1 MKKAIKQKLLNLV
14 TIDPKD
20 YCVKTHLDAKHIDIL
35 SYVKKEVF
43 LSFLNKEVS
52 QIEIS
57 TASGVVIFE
66 DELLKTENI
75 NEFENVVLNNGFEMD
90 EVVSKYLTKSFEN
103 NKKKA
108 INHFLNEMKSSKKTF
123 ISLNRNAK
131 QYYNDTSI
139 WPLHIAYQF
148 IKGKISDD
156 FVVKAP
162 LVIQKVEIVEDG
174 SKLFL
179 RRIDDDI
186 IINEKLMVIMNKQYP
201 NHISSD
207 ELFKIVPFE
216 ETIKKL
222 ESMVGYEISHESS
235 VINFINEDNKTLL
248 QNYTTLQ
255 IEPSAVLG
263 FFVPGG
269 SALKQDLEKIIEM
282 NVDPFES
289 QIEGKKP
296 NSVEFKSN
304 KYYEDK
310 VVKNPDI
317 LELGHPLNI
326 FQKYAV
332 ASALQQSTLIYGPPG
347 TGKSEVISNII
358 ANALIKGKNV
368 LMVSEKKAAL
378 DVITSRIKSLNQF
391 TLYLCDNR
399 KRQDFYKKIDSL
411 NNLLGTQWYREP
423 SRYSRNA
430 QIEPLKIESNEL
442 MFFSYYLDWY
452 KELLKLVNK
461 HWKVEDY
468 QDEIFDLDYQQYQI
482 IKNELGE
489 QIVSEWLVS
498 FDIDGTGNTTLYEQI
513 HELLVEYN
521 IAKIDDFFKEYLKFK
536 KFVKKYKFE
545 ETMSSTETTK
555 QIQKIKSKIA
565 KNLKL
570 VEGFLLGGKKLVSIF
585 ENYNIFVEKYK
596 NLAEYIE
603 FDEKSQK
610 QKESFL
616 NLIEDFQIFSKK
628 LFSRKPE
635 WRELSKKDLVAKAKK
650 YQNFNEKYKK
660 ELSKNNWYL
669 FLDDNYKKLD
679 KFLENYELFK
689 DEPSKAEIIFAEF
702 VVNNKVINDINQCE
716 LPIKSIKDNSK
727 NIKEIITMFKEY
739 SQREDVLE
747 YEYVQDLIKFIELI
761 KYDEGFLTDLYNVR
775 EIFDST
781 NMNIYKEF
789 SWLSLP
795 YIKTLYLENFV
806 MFDLKK
812 VGLIMQHI
820 SSPINDE
827 QFNKLKKIALWND
840 IIKNNPIFSDVKG
853 INLQYIIQQLRRE
866 EMRSAAIVE
875 ELIFKKYINSLRT
888 YLMKLSKEE
897 KDEVANV
904 LRIASSGSLPPI
916 PQFVK
921 KYYSSLKK
929 LFPVWVANPDNVAD
943 MIPLNMDEFYYG
955 IFDEASQMA
964 IERAYPLVWRTKIKV
979 VSGDDKQLKPTSFFA
994 NKSTNQDYDL
1004 DDFDSAESLLERA
1017 KVSWWNEFHLKNHYR
1032 SETKELIE
1040 FSNKFIYHNKLEVAT
1055 KCGITEKG
1063 IEVIDVKGTWNQV
1076 NKEEAEKI
1084 IELLNKHYKDYEKIL
1099 IITFNA
1105 RQSLLLENMLIERNS
1120 TFDDLLKEKIEKNNV
1135 IITNLENVQGNEGDL
1150 VILSISYGKNTDGIV
1165 RNNFGPLNS
1174 KGGSNRLNVAI
1185 TRAKSKMIVVKSLKG
1200 NDIKVANINNKNAII
1215 FKKFI
1220 EYLDVLKNNQ
1230 TIELVNSE
1238 MENIDSINEGTQE
1251 IDLNGSH
1258 NNDENSLE
1266 FTSDIIK
1273 SIYADLIK
1281 NLSSSKYEI
1290 NIDYKVGTKNIDF
1303 IIIERKK
1310 NKIIKAILVEPWKHN
1325 RTIKQM
1331 MEEIDRQ
1338 YFLEDRGYSTF
1349 KINEYEWYVDKAK
1362 VIEKIKSSLTDKQ
1375 NNNLDYII
1383 WQSEK

>member
-35 SYVKKEVF
+35 SYVKKDAF

-66 DELLKTENI
+66 DELLKTDNLDK
-75 NEFENVVLNNGFEMD
+75 FENVVVNNGFEMD
-90 EVVSKYLTKSFEN
+90 ESIRKSLTKSFEN

-139 WPLHIAYQF
+139 WPLYIAYQF

-186 IINEKLMVIMNKQYP
+186 IINEKIMVIMNKQYP

-216 ETIKKL
+216 QTINKL
-222 ESMVGYEISHESS
+222 ESMVDYKISYEKS

-248 QNYTTLQ
+248 DNYTTLK

-282 NVDPFES
+282 NIDPFES
-289 QIEGKKP
+289 QIEGSK
-296 NSVEFKSN
+296 SSEFKSN

-310 VVKNPDI
+310 VIKNPDI

-378 DVITSRIKSLNQF
+378 DVITSRMKSLNQF
-391 TLYLCDNR
+391 TLYLCDN
-399 KRQDFYKKIDSL
+399 KHRQDFYKKIDTL

-423 SRYSRNA
+423 SRYLRNA
-430 QIEPLKIESNEL
+430 QIEPLKLESNEL
-442 MFFSYYLDWY
+442 MFFANYLDWY

-461 HWKVEDY
+461 HWNIEDY
-468 QDEIFDLDYQQYQI
+468 QDAIFNLDYQQYQF
-482 IKNELGE
+482 IKNELGD
-489 QIVSEWLVS
+489 QMLSEWLVS
-498 FDIDGTGNTTLYEQI
+498 FDLDGTGNTTLYEQMQKVL
-513 HELLVEYN
+513 EEYN
-521 IAKIDDFFKEYLKFK
+521 IARIDDFFKEYLKFK
-536 KFVKKYKFE
+536 KFVKKYKLE
-545 ETMSSTETTK
+545 ETMSSTEIVK
-555 QIQKIKSKIA
+555 HIKKIKTKIA
-565 KNLKL
+565 TNFKL
-570 VEGFLLGGKKLVSIF
+570 VENFLLGGKKLVSIF
-585 ENYNIFVEKYK
+585 ESYNLFVEKYK
-596 NLAEYIE
+596 NLNEYIE
-603 FDEKSQK
+603 FNEKTQK

-616 NLIEDFQIFSKK
+616 NSIEDFQLFAKK

-635 WRELSKKDLVAKAKK
+635 WKELSKKDLVSKANK
-650 YQNFNEKYKK
+650 YNKFNEKYKK
-660 ELSKNNWYL
+660 ELSKFNWYQ

-679 KFLENYELFK
+679 KFLESIESFAK
-689 DEPSKAEIIFAEF
+689 EEAKMEIVFAEF
-702 VVNNKVINDINQCE
+702 VVNNKVINDVNQSE

-727 NIKEIITMFKEY
+727 NMHEIISLFKEY
-739 SQREDVLE
+739 NQREDVLE
-747 YEYVQDLIKFIELI
+747 YEYVQDLIKFVDLI
-761 KYDEGFLTDLYNVR
+761 KYDEGFLTDLYN
-775 EIFDST
+775 IKDFFNPL

-789 SWLSLP
+789 SWLSVP
-795 YIKTLYLENFV
+795 YIKTLYLENFIL
-806 MFDLKK
+806 FDLKK
-812 VGLIMQHI
+812 VGLIMQYITAPI
-820 SSPINDE
+820 SE
-827 QFNKLKKIALWND
+827 AQFNKLKKVALWND
-840 IIKNNPIFSDVKG
+840 ITKDNPIFLETKG
-853 INLQYIIQQLRRE
+853 INFQHIIQQLRRE
-866 EMRSAAIVE
+866 EIRSATIVE
-875 ELIFKKYINSLRT
+875 ELIFKKYINSLRS

-904 LRIASSGSLPPI
+904 LRISSSGTLPPI
-916 PQFVK
+916 PQFVR

-929 LFPVWVANPDNVAD
+929 LFPIWVANPDNVAD
-943 MIPLNMDEFYYG
+943 MVPLNMDEFYYG

-994 NKSTNQDYDL
+994 NKLTNQDYDL

-1055 KCGITEKG
+1055 KCGITDKG
-1063 IEVIDVKGTWNQV
+1063 IEVIDVEGTWNQV
-1076 NKEEAEKI
+1076 NKEEADKI
-1084 IELLNKHYKDYEKIL
+1084 IEILVHHYKEYEKIL

-1105 RQSLLLENMLIERNS
+1105 RQSQLLENLLIEKNS
-1120 TFDDLLKEKIEKNNV
+1120 TFDDQLKEKIEKNNV
-1135 IITNLENVQGNEGDL
+1135 VITNLENVQGNEGDL
-1150 VILSISYGKNTDGIV
+1150 VILSVSYGKNSDGVV

-1185 TRAKSKMIVVKSLKG
+1185 TRAKSKMIIVKSLYG
-1200 NDIKVANINNKNAII
+1200 NDIKVANVNNKNAII

-1220 EYLDVLKNNQ
+1220 EYLDVIKNNQ
-1230 TIELVNSE
+1230 SIELVNSE

-1251 IDLNGSH
+1251 IDINC
-1258 NNDENSLE
+1258 NQAKPLE
-1266 FTSDIIK
+1266 FSSDIVK

-1281 NLSSSKYEI
+1281 NLSSKYEI
-1290 NIDYKVGTKNIDF
+1290 VVDFKVGSKNIDLL
-1303 IIIERKK
+1303 IIEHKK
-1310 NKIIKAILVEPWKHN
+1310 QKIIKALLIEPWKSN

-1331 MEEIDRQ
+1331 VEEIDRQ

-1349 KINEYEWYVDKAK
+1349 KINEYEWYIDKAQ
-1362 VIEKIKSSLTDKQ
+1362 VIEKIKVSLV
-1375 NNNLDYII
+1375 NNHHNNLDYII